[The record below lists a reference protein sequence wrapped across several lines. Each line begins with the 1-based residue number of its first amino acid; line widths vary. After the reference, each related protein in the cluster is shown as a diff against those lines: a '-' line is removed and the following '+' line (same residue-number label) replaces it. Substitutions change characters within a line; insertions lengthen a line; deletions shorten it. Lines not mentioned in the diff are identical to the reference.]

1 MEKLQKA
8 LEKARATRLSRH
20 LPVQLNSDTSGEE
33 LRPQLESWEALREMR
48 IDPDLMVRN
57 KIPAY
62 QGGPAATYFDIL
74 RTRLRDEAK
83 RHGFKRVAVTSTRP
97 QAGKSTTLANLAFSF
112 GRLPFHR
119 TMVFDFDLRRPALHR
134 ILGQNPTHDMGEV
147 VMGTVRFDEHVVRH
161 GDNLAFGFNAQ
172 PVANSSELLQS
183 DRAQDFLAAVDET
196 YFPDLML
203 FDMPPFLAADDAHGF
218 LSNIDGVLLVV
229 EAEKTTRTQFEV
241 VEQKLSELTTVVG
254 VVLNKCNF
262 ADESD
267 VGSYGYDYY

>member
-20 LPVQLNSDTSGEE
+20 LPVQLNSDTPEEE

-48 IDPDLMVRN
+48 IDPDLMARN
-57 KIPAY
+57 KILAY
-62 QGGPAATYFDIL
+62 QGGPAATYYDIL

-83 RHGFKRVAVTSTRP
+83 RRGFKRVAVTSTRP

-134 ILGQNPTHDMGEV
+134 ILGQSPTHDMGEV
-147 VMGTVRFDEHVVRH
+147 VMGTVRFDEHVLRH